1 MFLHL
6 VVSDHDGICLCI
18 RWMVMTVVSVFAV
31 GGQGSD
37 QWVSALVGSER
48 SDGGFHCSR
57 WEVVDVSL
65 LCK

>member
-1 MFLHL
+1 M
-6 VVSDHDGICLCI
+6 DGDDSGKC
-18 RWMVMTVVSVFAV
+18 FAV